1 MSTES
6 LLKELITKVSSLDHK
21 FNTLVSELSRLSTE
35 NVSTDDLL
43 RIKQIAR
50 ATARGDKTALKQWN
64 KEHRA

>member
-1 MSTES
+1 MSV
-6 LLKELITKVSSLDHK
+6 ELEIKALRQEVSGLSGK
-21 FNTLVSELSRLSTE
+21 FDTLVSELSRLSTE
-35 NVSTDDLL
+35 NVSTEDLL